1 MPDLGLDGGPR
12 GGGGTGDVNPGMTL
26 ILNNQN
32 VRDLL
37 TMNDVIEVLE
47 FAYRELAEGRG
58 ALRRRSDTIVS
69 SDTAPDA
76 IYSLKSMDGIAPSLG
91 VSAIRINSDIITHPK
106 VGENI
111 RRVKVPAAPGE
122 RYTGLVLLFSIETGE
137 PLAIFPDGEVQP
149 MRVAGTSAL
158 AAKYLAKDGARSV
171 ALIGTGWQAQAQL
184 RAIDT
189 VHEISDYRVYS
200 TRKENRDRFA
210 MEWSEKLGTQIR
222 PCATA
227 EEAVADAD
235 IVLLATNSIEHVARE
250 EWLEPGMH
258 VSSIKSPEISA
269 EVINACDVAVCHV
282 PHGRPTLE
290 FGAGAALPDTAGLD
304 VDTLA
309 REIGLDDMPTLA
321 DIVSGKSPGRT
332 SDDQTTCF
340 LNILGLGYQFAAVGS
355 VLYRKAQEA
364 SIGNEIPTDWLTQV
378 EVP

>member
-1 MPDLGLDGGPR
+1 VPYFRLDRRTGR
-12 GGGGTGDVNPGMTL
+12 GRGASIVTL

-37 TMNDVIEVLE
+37 TMTDVIKVLE
-47 FAYRELAEGRG
+47 FAYKELAEGRG
-58 ALRRRSDTIVS
+58 ALRRRSDTIVT

-76 IYSLKSMDGIAPSLG
+76 IYALKSMDGVAPSLG
-91 VSAIRINSDIITHPK
+91 VSAIRINSDIITHPQ

-111 RRVKVPAAPGE
+111 RRVKVPAAPGN
-122 RYTGLVLLFSIETGE
+122 RYTGLVLLFSTETGE

-158 AAKYLAKDGARSV
+158 AAKYLARDGARSV

-189 VHEISDYRVYS
+189 VHEIADYRVYS
-200 TRKENRDRFA
+200 TQKQNRDRFA

-222 PCATA
+222 PCDTA

-250 EWLEPGMH
+250 AWLEPGMH

-269 EVINACDVAVCHV
+269 DVINRCDIAVCHV
-282 PHGRPTLE
+282 PHGRPTIE
-290 FGAGAALPDTAGLD
+290 FGAGAALPETDGLD
-304 VDTLA
+304 VDSLA
-309 REIGLDDMPTLA
+309 QKIGLADMPTLA
-321 DIVSGKSPGRT
+321 DIVSGRRPGRT
-332 SDDQTTCF
+332 SEDQTTCF

-355 VLYRKAQEA
+355 VLYKKAKEA
-364 SIGNEIPTDWLTQV
+364 GLGNEIATDWLTQI

>member
-1 MPDLGLDGGPR
+1 MPYLRLDRRTGR
-12 GGGGTGDVNPGMTL
+12 GRGACILTL

-37 TMNDVIEVLE
+37 TMTDVIKVLE
-47 FAYRELAEGRG
+47 FAYKELAEGRA
-58 ALRRRSDTIVS
+58 ALRRRSDTIVT

-76 IYSLKSMDGIAPSLG
+76 IYALKSMDGIAPSLG
-91 VSAIRINSDIITHPK
+91 VSAIRINSDIITHPQ

-111 RRVKVPAAPGE
+111 RRVKVPAAPGN
-122 RYTGLVLLFSIETGE
+122 RYTGLVLLFSTETGE

-158 AAKYLAKDGARSV
+158 AAKYLARDGARSV

-189 VHEISDYRVYS
+189 VHEIADYRVYS
-200 TRKENRDRFA
+200 TQKQNRDRFA
-210 MEWSEKLGTQIR
+210 MEWSGKLGTQIR
-222 PCATA
+222 PCDTA

-235 IVLLATNSIEHVARE
+235 IVLLATSSIEHVARE
-250 EWLEPGMH
+250 AWLEPGMH

-269 EVINACDVAVCHV
+269 DVINRCDIAVCHV
-282 PHGRPTLE
+282 PHGRPTME
-290 FGAGAALPDTAGLD
+290 FGAGAALPETDGLD
-304 VDTLA
+304 VDSLA
-309 REIGLDDMPTLA
+309 QKIGLADMPTLA
-321 DIVSGKSPGRT
+321 DIVSGRRPGRT
-332 SDDQTTCF
+332 SEDQTTCF

-355 VLYRKAQEA
+355 ILYKKAKEA
-364 SIGNEIPTDWLTQV
+364 GLGNEIPTDWLTQI

>member
-1 MPDLGLDGGPR
+1 MPYFRLDRRTGR
-12 GGGGTGDVNPGMTL
+12 GRGASIVTL

-37 TMNDVIEVLE
+37 TMTDVIKVLE
-47 FAYRELAEGRG
+47 FAYKELAEGRG
-58 ALRRRSDTIVS
+58 ALRRRSDTIVT

-76 IYSLKSMDGIAPSLG
+76 IYALKSMDGVAPSLG
-91 VSAIRINSDIITHPK
+91 VSAIRINSDIITHPQ

-111 RRVKVPAAPGE
+111 RRVKVPAAPGN
-122 RYTGLVLLFSIETGE
+122 RYTGLVLLFSTETGE

-158 AAKYLAKDGARSV
+158 AAKYLARDGARSV

-189 VHEISDYRVYS
+189 VHEIADYRVYS
-200 TRKENRDRFA
+200 TQKQNRDRFA

-222 PCATA
+222 PCDTA

-250 EWLEPGMH
+250 AWLEPGMH

-269 EVINACDVAVCHV
+269 DVINRCDIAVCHV
-282 PHGRPTLE
+282 PHGRPTIE
-290 FGAGAALPDTAGLD
+290 FGAGAALPETDGLD
-304 VDTLA
+304 VDSLA
-309 REIGLDDMPTLA
+309 QKIGLADMPTLA
-321 DIVSGKSPGRT
+321 DIVSGRRPGRT
-332 SDDQTTCF
+332 SEDQTTCF

-355 VLYRKAQEA
+355 VLYKKAKEA
-364 SIGNEIPTDWLTQV
+364 GLGNEIATDWLTQI

>member
-1 MPDLGLDGGPR
+1 MPYLRLDRRTGR
-12 GGGGTGDVNPGMTL
+12 GRGASIVTL

-37 TMNDVIEVLE
+37 TMTDVIKVLE
-47 FAYRELAEGRG
+47 FAYKELAEGRA
-58 ALRRRSDTIVS
+58 ALRRRSDTIVT

-76 IYSLKSMDGIAPSLG
+76 IYALKSMDGIAPSLG
-91 VSAIRINSDIITHPK
+91 VSAIRINSDIITHPR

-111 RRVKVPAAPGE
+111 RRVKVPAAPGN
-122 RYTGLVLLFSIETGE
+122 RYTGLVLLFSTETGE

-158 AAKYLAKDGARSV
+158 AAKYLARDGARSV

-189 VHEISDYRVYS
+189 VHEIADYRVYS
-200 TRKENRDRFA
+200 TQKQNRDRFA
-210 MEWSEKLGTQIR
+210 MEWSEKLGSQIR
-222 PCATA
+222 PCDTA

-235 IVLLATNSIEHVARE
+235 IVLLATSSIEHVARE
-250 EWLEPGMH
+250 AWLEPGMH

-269 EVINACDVAVCHV
+269 DVINRCDIAVCHV
-282 PHGRPTLE
+282 PHGRPTME
-290 FGAGAALPDTAGLD
+290 FGAGAALPETDGLD
-304 VDTLA
+304 VDSLA
-309 REIGLDDMPTLA
+309 QKIGLADMPTLA
-321 DIVSGKSPGRT
+321 DIVSGRRPGRT
-332 SDDQTTCF
+332 SKDQTTCF

-355 VLYRKAQEA
+355 ILYKKAKEA
-364 SIGNEIPTDWLTQV
+364 GLGNEIPTDWLTQI

>member
-1 MPDLGLDGGPR
+1 
-12 GGGGTGDVNPGMTL
+12 MTL

-37 TMNDVIEVLE
+37 TMEDVIDVLE
-47 FAYRELAEGRG
+47 FAYKELAEGRG
-58 ALRRRSDTIVS
+58 ALRRRSDTIVK

-76 IYSLKSMDGIAPSLG
+76 IYALKSMDGIAPSLG
-91 VSAIRINSDIITHPK
+91 VSAIRINSDIVTHPK
-106 VGENI
+106 VGENF

-122 RYTGLVLLFSIETGE
+122 RYTGLVLLFSTETGE

-158 AAKYLAKDGARSV
+158 AAKYLAKEGARSV

-189 VHEISDYRVYS
+189 VHEIADYRVYS

-222 PCATA
+222 PCETA
-227 EEAVADAD
+227 EEAVAEAD
-235 IVLLATNSIEHVARE
+235 IVLLATNSVDHVARDV
-250 EWLEPGMH
+250 WLEPGMH

-269 EVINACDVAVCHV
+269 DVINQCDVVVCHV

-290 FGAGAALPDTAGLD
+290 FGAGASLPHTSGLD
-304 VDTLA
+304 VDGMAA
-309 REIGLDDMPTLA
+309 RIGLDNLPTLA
-321 DIVSGKSPGRT
+321 DIVSGKAPGRT
-332 SDDQTTCF
+332 SDDQITCF

-364 SIGNEIPTDWLTQV
+364 GIGNEIPTDWLTQL

>member
-1 MPDLGLDGGPR
+1 
-12 GGGGTGDVNPGMTL
+12 MTL

-37 TMNDVIEVLE
+37 TMTDVIKVLE
-47 FAYRELAEGRG
+47 FAYKELAEGRA
-58 ALRRRSDTIVS
+58 ALRRRSDTIVT

-76 IYSLKSMDGIAPSLG
+76 IYALKSMDGIAPSLG
-91 VSAIRINSDIITHPK
+91 VSAIRINSDIITHPE

-111 RRVKVPAAPGE
+111 RRVKVPAAPGN
-122 RYTGLVLLFSIETGE
+122 RYTGLVLLFSTETGE

-158 AAKYLAKDGARSV
+158 AAKYLARDGARSV

-189 VHEISDYRVYS
+189 VHEIADYRVYS
-200 TRKENRDRFA
+200 TQKQNRDRFA
-210 MEWSEKLGTQIR
+210 MEWSDKLGTQIR
-222 PCATA
+222 PCDTA

-235 IVLLATNSIEHVARE
+235 IVLLATSSIEHVARE
-250 EWLEPGMH
+250 AWLEPGMH

-269 EVINACDVAVCHV
+269 DVINRCDIAVCHV
-282 PHGRPTLE
+282 PHGRPTME
-290 FGAGAALPDTAGLD
+290 FGAGAALPETNGLD
-304 VDTLA
+304 VDYLA
-309 REIGLDDMPTLA
+309 QKIGLADMPTLA
-321 DIVSGKSPGRT
+321 DIVSGRRPGRT
-332 SDDQTTCF
+332 SEDQTTCF

-355 VLYRKAQEA
+355 VLYKKAKEA
-364 SIGNEIPTDWLTQV
+364 GLGNEIPTDWLTQI

>member
-1 MPDLGLDGGPR
+1 
-12 GGGGTGDVNPGMTL
+12 MTL
-26 ILNNQN
+26 ILNNQD
-32 VRDLL
+32 VRNLI
-37 TMNDVIEVLE
+37 TIEDVIDVLE
-47 FAYRELAEGRG
+47 FAYKELAEGRG
-58 ALRRRSDTIVS
+58 ALRRRSDTIVK
-69 SDTAPDA
+69 SDTAPGA
-76 IYSLKSMDGIAPSLG
+76 IYSLKSMDGVAPSLG

-122 RYTGLVLLFSIETGE
+122 RYTGLILLFSTGTGA

-149 MRVAGTSAL
+149 MRGAGTTAL
-158 AAKYLAKDGARSV
+158 AAKYMAKNGARSV

-189 VHEISDYRVYS
+189 VRKIADYRVYS

-222 PCATA
+222 PCETA
-227 EEAVADAD
+227 EEAVKEAD

-250 EWLEPGMH
+250 DWLEPGMH
-258 VSSIKSPEISA
+258 VSSIKSPELSA
-269 EVINACDVAVCHV
+269 DVINNCDVAVCHV

-290 FGAGAALPDTAGLD
+290 FGDGASLPNTRGLD
-304 VDTLA
+304 VDSLA
-309 REIGLDDMPTLA
+309 KDIGLGDMPTLA
-321 DIVSGKSPGRT
+321 DIVSGRAEGRT
-332 SDDQTTCF
+332 SDDQITCF

-355 VLYRKAQEA
+355 VLLKKAQA
-364 SIGNEIPTDWLTQV
+364 AVAGKEIPTDWLTQT

>member
-1 MPDLGLDGGPR
+1 MPYLRLDRRTGR
-12 GGGGTGDVNPGMTL
+12 GRGASIVTL

-37 TMNDVIEVLE
+37 TMTDVIKVLE
-47 FAYRELAEGRG
+47 FAYKELAEGRA
-58 ALRRRSDTIVS
+58 ALRRRSDTIVT

-76 IYSLKSMDGIAPSLG
+76 IYALKSMDGIAPSLG
-91 VSAIRINSDIITHPK
+91 VSAIRINSDIITHPQ

-111 RRVKVPAAPGE
+111 RRVKVPAAPGN
-122 RYTGLVLLFSIETGE
+122 RYTGLVLMFSTETGE

-158 AAKYLAKDGARSV
+158 AAKYLARDGARSV

-189 VHEISDYRVYS
+189 VHEIADYRVYS
-200 TRKENRDRFA
+200 TQKQNRDRFA
-210 MEWSEKLGTQIR
+210 MEWSEKLGSQIR
-222 PCATA
+222 PCDTA

-235 IVLLATNSIEHVARE
+235 IVLLATSSIEHVARE
-250 EWLEPGMH
+250 AWLEPGMH

-269 EVINACDVAVCHV
+269 DVINRCDIAVCHV
-282 PHGRPTLE
+282 PHGRPTME
-290 FGAGAALPDTAGLD
+290 FGAGAALPETDGLD
-304 VDTLA
+304 VDSLA
-309 REIGLDDMPTLA
+309 QKIGLADMPTLA
-321 DIVSGKSPGRT
+321 DIVSGRRPGRT
-332 SDDQTTCF
+332 SEDQTTCF

-355 VLYRKAQEA
+355 VLYKKAKEA
-364 SIGNEIPTDWLTQV
+364 GLGNEIPTDWLTQI

>member
-1 MPDLGLDGGPR
+1 MPYLRLDRRTGR
-12 GGGGTGDVNPGMTL
+12 GRGASIVTL

-37 TMNDVIEVLE
+37 TMTDVIKVLE
-47 FAYRELAEGRG
+47 FAYKELAEGRA
-58 ALRRRSDTIVS
+58 ALRRRSDTIVT

-76 IYSLKSMDGIAPSLG
+76 IYALKSMDGIAPSLG
-91 VSAIRINSDIITHPK
+91 VSAIRINSDIITHPR

-111 RRVKVPAAPGE
+111 RRVKVPAAPGN
-122 RYTGLVLLFSIETGE
+122 RYTGIVLLFSTETGE

-158 AAKYLAKDGARSV
+158 AAKYLARDGARSV

-189 VHEISDYRVYS
+189 VHEIADYRVYS
-200 TRKENRDRFA
+200 TQKQNRDRFA
-210 MEWSEKLGTQIR
+210 MEWSEKLGSQIR
-222 PCATA
+222 PCDTA

-235 IVLLATNSIEHVARE
+235 IVLLATSSIEHVARE
-250 EWLEPGMH
+250 AWLEPGMH

-269 EVINACDVAVCHV
+269 DVINRCDIAVCHV
-282 PHGRPTLE
+282 PHGRPTME
-290 FGAGAALPDTAGLD
+290 FGAGAALPETDGLD
-304 VDTLA
+304 VDSLA
-309 REIGLDDMPTLA
+309 QKIGLADMPTLA
-321 DIVSGKSPGRT
+321 DIVSGRRPGRT
-332 SDDQTTCF
+332 SEDQTTCF

-355 VLYRKAQEA
+355 ILYKKAKEA
-364 SIGNEIPTDWLTQV
+364 GLGNEIPTDWLTQI

>member
-1 MPDLGLDGGPR
+1 MPYLRLDRRTGR
-12 GGGGTGDVNPGMTL
+12 GRGASILTL

-37 TMNDVIEVLE
+37 TMTDVIKVLE
-47 FAYRELAEGRG
+47 FAYKELAEGRA
-58 ALRRRSDTIVS
+58 ALRRRSDTIVT

-76 IYSLKSMDGIAPSLG
+76 IYALKSMDGIAPSLG
-91 VSAIRINSDIITHPK
+91 VSAIRINSDIITHPQ

-111 RRVKVPAAPGE
+111 RRVKVPAAPGN
-122 RYTGLVLLFSIETGE
+122 RYTGLVLLFSTETGE

-158 AAKYLAKDGARSV
+158 AAKYLARDGARSV

-189 VHEISDYRVYS
+189 VHEIADYRVYS
-200 TRKENRDRFA
+200 TQKQNRDRFA
-210 MEWSEKLGTQIR
+210 MEWSGKLGTQIR
-222 PCATA
+222 PCDTA

-235 IVLLATNSIEHVARE
+235 IVLLATSSIEHVARE
-250 EWLEPGMH
+250 AWLEPGMH

-269 EVINACDVAVCHV
+269 DVINRCDIAVCHV
-282 PHGRPTLE
+282 PHGRPTME
-290 FGAGAALPDTAGLD
+290 FGAGAALPETDGLD
-304 VDTLA
+304 VDSLA
-309 REIGLDDMPTLA
+309 QKIGLADMPTLA
-321 DIVSGKSPGRT
+321 DIVSGRRPGRT
-332 SDDQTTCF
+332 SEDQTTCF

-355 VLYRKAQEA
+355 ILYKKAKEA
-364 SIGNEIPTDWLTQV
+364 GLGNEIPTDWLTQI

>member
-1 MPDLGLDGGPR
+1 MPYLRLDRRTGR
-12 GGGGTGDVNPGMTL
+12 GRGASIVTL

-37 TMNDVIEVLE
+37 TMTDVIKVLE
-47 FAYRELAEGRG
+47 FAYKELAEGRA
-58 ALRRRSDTIVS
+58 ALRRRSDTIVT

-76 IYSLKSMDGIAPSLG
+76 IYALKSMDGIAPSLG
-91 VSAIRINSDIITHPK
+91 VSAIRINSDIITHPQ

-111 RRVKVPAAPGE
+111 RRVKVPAAPGN
-122 RYTGLVLLFSIETGE
+122 RYTGLVLLFSTETGE

-158 AAKYLAKDGARSV
+158 AAKYLARDGARSV

-189 VHEISDYRVYS
+189 VHEIADYRVYS
-200 TRKENRDRFA
+200 TQKQNRDRFA
-210 MEWSEKLGTQIR
+210 MEWSGKLGTQIR
-222 PCATA
+222 PCDTA

-235 IVLLATNSIEHVARE
+235 IVLLATSSIEHVARE
-250 EWLEPGMH
+250 AWLEPGMH

-269 EVINACDVAVCHV
+269 DVINRCDIAVCHV
-282 PHGRPTLE
+282 PHGRPTME
-290 FGAGAALPDTAGLD
+290 FGAGAALPETDGLD
-304 VDTLA
+304 VDSLA
-309 REIGLDDMPTLA
+309 QKIGLADMPTLA
-321 DIVSGKSPGRT
+321 DIVSGRRPGRT
-332 SDDQTTCF
+332 SEDQTTCF

-355 VLYRKAQEA
+355 VLYKKAKEA
-364 SIGNEIPTDWLTQV
+364 GLGNEIPTDWLTQI

>member
-1 MPDLGLDGGPR
+1 
-12 GGGGTGDVNPGMTL
+12 MTL

-32 VRDLL
+32 VRDLI
-37 TMNDVIEVLE
+37 TIDEVIDVLE
-47 FAYRELAEGRG
+47 FAYKELAEGRG
-58 ALRRRSDTIVS
+58 ALRRRSDTIVT
-69 SDTAPDA
+69 SDTEPDA
-76 IYSLKSMDGIAPSLG
+76 IYSLKSMDGVAPSLG
-91 VSAIRINSDIITHPK
+91 VSAIRINSDIITHPQ

-111 RRVKVPAAPGE
+111 RRVKVPAAPGR
-122 RYTGLVLLFSIETGE
+122 RYTGLVLLFSTETGE

-158 AAKYLAKDGARSV
+158 AAKYLAKNGARSV

-189 VHEISDYRVYS
+189 VHEIADYRVYS

-222 PCATA
+222 PCETA
-227 EEAVADAD
+227 EEAVKEAD

-250 EWLEPGMH
+250 DWLEPGMH

-269 EVINACDVAVCHV
+269 DVINQCDVVVCHV

-290 FGAGAALPDTAGLD
+290 FGDGASLPNTSGLD
-304 VDTLA
+304 VDSMA
-309 REIGLDDMPTLA
+309 KNIGLDDLPTLA
-321 DIVSGKSPGRT
+321 DIVSGNAEGRT

-355 VLYRKAQEA
+355 VLYKKAQEA
-364 SIGNEIPTDWLTQV
+364 GIGNKIPTDWLTQI

>member
-1 MPDLGLDGGPR
+1 MPYLRLDRRTGR
-12 GGGGTGDVNPGMTL
+12 GRGASIVTL

-37 TMNDVIEVLE
+37 TMTDVIKVLE
-47 FAYRELAEGRG
+47 FAYKELAEGRA
-58 ALRRRSDTIVS
+58 ALRRRSDTIVT

-76 IYSLKSMDGIAPSLG
+76 IYALKSMDGIAPSLG
-91 VSAIRINSDIITHPK
+91 VSAIRINSDIITHPQ

-111 RRVKVPAAPGE
+111 RRVKVPAAPGN
-122 RYTGLVLLFSIETGE
+122 RYTGLVLLFSTETGE

-158 AAKYLAKDGARSV
+158 AAKYLARDGARSV

-189 VHEISDYRVYS
+189 VHEIADYRVYS
-200 TRKENRDRFA
+200 TQKQNRDRFA
-210 MEWSEKLGTQIR
+210 MEWSEKLGSQIR
-222 PCATA
+222 PCDTA

-235 IVLLATNSIEHVARE
+235 IVLLATSSIEHVARE
-250 EWLEPGMH
+250 AWLEPGMH

-269 EVINACDVAVCHV
+269 DVINRCDIAVCHV
-282 PHGRPTLE
+282 PHGRPTME
-290 FGAGAALPDTAGLD
+290 FGAGAALPETDGLD
-304 VDTLA
+304 VDSLA
-309 REIGLDDMPTLA
+309 QKIGLADMPTLA
-321 DIVSGKSPGRT
+321 DIVSGRRPGRT
-332 SDDQTTCF
+332 SEDQTTCF

-355 VLYRKAQEA
+355 VLYKNAKEA
-364 SIGNEIPTDWLTQV
+364 GLGNEIPTDWLTQI

>member
-1 MPDLGLDGGPR
+1 MPYLRLDRRTGR
-12 GGGGTGDVNPGMTL
+12 GRGASIVTL

-37 TMNDVIEVLE
+37 TMTDVIKVLE
-47 FAYRELAEGRG
+47 FAYKELAEGRA
-58 ALRRRSDTIVS
+58 ALRRRSDTIVT

-76 IYSLKSMDGIAPSLG
+76 IYALKSMDGIAPSLG
-91 VSAIRINSDIITHPK
+91 VSAIRINSDIITHPR

-111 RRVKVPAAPGE
+111 RRVKVPAAPGN
-122 RYTGLVLLFSIETGE
+122 RYTGIVLLFSTETGE

-158 AAKYLAKDGARSV
+158 AAKYLARDGARSV

-189 VHEISDYRVYS
+189 VHEIADYRVYS
-200 TRKENRDRFA
+200 TQKQNRDRFA

-222 PCATA
+222 PCDTA

-235 IVLLATNSIEHVARE
+235 IVLLATSSIEHVARE
-250 EWLEPGMH
+250 AWLEPGMH

-269 EVINACDVAVCHV
+269 DVINRCDIAVCHV
-282 PHGRPTLE
+282 PHGRPTME
-290 FGAGAALPDTAGLD
+290 FGAGAALPETDGLD
-304 VDTLA
+304 VDSLA
-309 REIGLDDMPTLA
+309 QKIGLADMPTLA
-321 DIVSGKSPGRT
+321 DIVSGRRPGRT
-332 SDDQTTCF
+332 SEDQTTCF

-355 VLYRKAQEA
+355 ILYKKAKEA
-364 SIGNEIPTDWLTQV
+364 GLGNEIPTDWLTQI